1 MTLTPRVVAAID
13 KHFSESD
20 RAAVAGLL
28 SSFAGASEEG
38 TERIH
43 LLLLRLSRRDV
54 ERVRRLVK
62 VAHHDYRDLIVME
75 SNPTRTYIVGLL
87 RRGPNARAGD
97 KTTLKLASLK
107 KWKDAGAITIG
118 GLFLDDMDI
127 RGIYIF
133 TVDSVEAAQALV
145 AVDPGIQSGGLM
157 FEFHPWLTV
166 DGLQVGVPKDFLDV

>member
-1 MTLTPRVVAAID
+1 MTFSPRVVAAID
-13 KHFSESD
+13 KHFPESD
-20 RAAVAGLL
+20 RTAIADLL
-28 SSFAGASEEG
+28 SSYAGAGEEG

-43 LLLLRLSRRDV
+43 LLILRLSRRDV

-62 VAHHDYRDLIVME
+62 VANHDYRDLIMME

-97 KTTLKLASLK
+97 KTTLKPASLK
-107 KWKDAGAITIG
+107 KWKDAGAIMIG
-118 GLFLDDMDI
+118 GLFLDDSDA

-133 TVDSVEAAQALV
+133 TVNSVEAARVLV
-145 AVDPGIQSGGLM
+145 DTDPGVQSGALK